1 MGDVT
6 RSKPASRRTRL
17 SPSQGWQR
25 WRAGAAGA
33 LGFVGDV
40 LHAMDA
46 GRRQHPVIS
55 AYRR

>member
-1 MGDVT
+1 MGDAI
-6 RSKPASRRTRL
+6 RSKPATGRTRL
-17 SPSQGWQR
+17 TRAFGWQR
-25 WRAGAAGA
+25 VRAGANGA